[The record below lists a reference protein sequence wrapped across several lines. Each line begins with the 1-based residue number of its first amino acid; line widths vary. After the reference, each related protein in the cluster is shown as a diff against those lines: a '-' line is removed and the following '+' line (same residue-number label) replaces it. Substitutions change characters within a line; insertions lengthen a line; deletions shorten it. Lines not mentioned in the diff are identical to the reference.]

1 MVWIYFQVCLPLW
14 PKKIFRFTLF
24 KLLEKAFVKVSPLHD
39 LIIRSHVKW
48 LPLPRPPPQK
58 KKKKSL
64 KKVCSP
70 MWNKIMAFQA
80 EVPSQC
86 FEVKQY
92 GYEIF
97 QTVLRRSCKIMQLK
111 AFNLVINLSL
121 TRF

>member
-1 MVWIYFQVCLPLW
+1 
-14 PKKIFRFTLF
+14 
-24 KLLEKAFVKVSPLHD
+24 
-39 LIIRSHVKW
+39 
-48 LPLPRPPPQK
+48 
-58 KKKKSL
+58 
-64 KKVCSP
+64 